1 MTTPRKPV
9 RLMQTLLHCFLMLAV
24 FCCGPLTTYAQTSDT
39 EPPLLAYESID
50 RGVAGEEQLF
60 VIEATDNV
68 ELATVTFAYRVEDN
82 ADYRIV
88 PMARQGETDTYSV
101 SLTADEIGAG
111 STFIQYYIEASDAGG
126 NRTLEGFAFNP
137 LTRTLVDASE
147 INPPVVQAESGP
159 LSQFS
164 ELPTGKKI
172 LYGALGVLAVGA
184 LIAATDSGGAS
195 VEPGV
200 DVTVVVD
207 QLPIDD

>member
-1 MTTPRKPV
+1 MTIRRKLV
-9 RLMQTLLHCFLMLAV
+9 RLMQSLLHCFLVLMI
-24 FCCGPLTTYAQTSDT
+24 FCSGSLNAYAQAGDT
-39 EPPLLAYESID
+39 EPPSLTYESIE
-50 RGVAGEEQLF
+50 RGVVNEAQLF
-60 VIEATDNV
+60 IIEATDNV

-88 PMARQGETDTYSV
+88 PMARQGATDTYSV
-101 SLTADEIGAG
+101 TLTAEEIGAG
-111 STFIQYYIEASDAGG
+111 SQFIQYYIEAADTTG

-137 LTRTLVDASE
+137 LTRALVDASE
-147 INPPVVQAESGP
+147 ISPPAVQAEAGP

-164 ELPTGKKI
+164 ELSTGKKI

-207 QLPIDD
+207 QLPIDN